1 MLKEDARSIVQM
13 LADHELALKEL
24 YQTYATALPSLKDL
38 WLKLAEDEQCHADW
52 LDSLG
57 SGAGGANGPG
67 PGGWPHPAA
76 IENSLKYIRGQIV
89 RARQGQVTRLIALS
103 VAKDLE
109 SALLE
114 NAFFKVAEGA
124 SPEVRAV
131 LARLVTGT
139 EKHWQTV
146 TDALNAA
153 KRTPADA
160 ERTRHA

>member
-1 MLKEDARSIVQM
+1 MLKEDARGVVQM

-38 WLKLAEDEQCHADW
+38 WLKLAEDEQRHADW

-67 PGGWPHPAA
+67 PGSWPRPAA
-76 IENSLKYIRGQIV
+76 IETSLKYVRGQIV
-89 RARQGQVTRLIALS
+89 RARQAQVTLLIALS

-114 NAFFKVAEGA
+114 KEFFKVAQGA

-131 LARLVTGT
+131 LGRLITAT
-139 EKHWQTV
+139 ETHWQTV

-160 ERTRHA
+160 QRAKHA